1 MESETRVLNILPET
15 FPKRIAICADDF
27 GMAAGIDEGILALA
41 RLGRLSAV
49 SCLTPGSALRQHS
62 AALAQLP
69 VDIGL
74 HLNFTESL
82 GADQFHLP
90 LARLIAA
97 CYARRLPPLLVAS
110 SIRTQFDA
118 FEANFGC
125 PPAFIDGHQHVHQL
139 PVIRELLLESIG
151 QRYPGQVIWLR
162 STQTVRN
169 SSVARADALKA
180 RLIARLGARAMR
192 RLTTA
197 AGWPM
202 NRHLLGVYRFS
213 ASCEEYR
220 NLLQAWLA
228 DADSGDL
235 LMCHPALSSP
245 VGDPIGRQRTRE
257 FAVLS
262 DDRFPTWIDAN
273 GLTVSRLLSV

>member
-1 MESETRVLNILPET
+1 MGSASKVLNNFPEA

-27 GMAAGIDEGILALA
+27 GLAAGIDEGILALA
-41 RLGRLSAV
+41 RLGHLSAV
-49 SCLTPGSALRQHS
+49 SCLTPGTALPHHS

-69 VDIGL
+69 VDLGL

-82 GADQFHLP
+82 VADQLHLP

-97 CYARRLPPLLVAS
+97 CYTRRLPPLLVAS
-110 SIRTQFDA
+110 TIAAQFDA
-118 FEANFGC
+118 FEANFGR

-151 QRYPGQVIWLR
+151 RRYPGRVIWLR
-162 STQTVRN
+162 STQTARN
-169 SSVARADALKA
+169 STVARADQRKA
-180 RLIARLGARAMR
+180 RLIALLGARALR

-197 AGWPM
+197 AGLPM

-213 ASCEEYR
+213 ASCEQYR
-220 NLLQAWLA
+220 KLLQAWFA
-228 DADSGDL
+228 DAGSGDL
-235 LMCHPALSSP
+235 LMCHPAVSAP
-245 VGDPIGRQRTRE
+245 AGDPIGRQRMRE

-262 DDRFPTWIDAN
+262 DKHFPTWIDAS

>member
-1 MESETRVLNILPET
+1 MGSANKVLNTFPEA

-27 GMAAGIDEGILALA
+27 GMATGIDEAILELS

-49 SCLTPGSALRQHS
+49 SCLTSGPALRHHS

-82 GADQFHLP
+82 AADQYHLP
-90 LARLIAA
+90 LARLLAA
-97 CYARRLPPLLVAS
+97 CYTRRLPPLLVAS
-110 SIRTQFDA
+110 AIGAQFDA
-118 FEANFGC
+118 FEAIFGR

-151 QRYPGQVIWLR
+151 RRYPGQVIWLR
-162 STQTVRN
+162 STQTARN
-169 SSVARADALKA
+169 STVALADRLKA
-180 RLIARLGARAMR
+180 RLIARLGARPMR

-197 AGWPM
+197 VGLPM

-213 ASCEEYR
+213 ASCEQYR
-220 NLLQAWLA
+220 TLLQAWFA
-228 DADSGDL
+228 DAGSGDL
-235 LMCHPALSSP
+235 LMCHPALSASD
-245 VGDPIGRQRTRE
+245 GDPIGGQRMRE

-262 DDRFPTWIDAN
+262 DKQFPTWIEAN